1 MNGGHDMGG
10 IMGFGPVIHE
20 AKEPVFHSHWEGRM
34 RGLFS
39 AMGKPL
45 RSNIDESRFARE
57 NIPPSQYL
65 SKSYYEIWFDALVS
79 LLLKR
84 DLVTRDELIVGKAIV
99 PAKPIDGIISADAMR
114 QIHFTRKPY
123 DRPVATA
130 PKFVV
135 GQNIRAKNIHPKG
148 HTRLPRYVRGH
159 LGVVTMIHGA
169 HVFPDSNAMGEGEAP
184 QWLYNVRFE
193 GGELWGED
201 ADPKSSV
208 SVDAWESYLELAE

>member
-20 AKEPVFHSHWEGRM
+20 ANEPVFHSRWEGRM

-45 RSNIDESRFARE
+45 AINIDESRYERE
-57 NIPPSQYL
+57 NVAPSQYL
-65 SKSYYEIWFDALVS
+65 ANSYYGIWYDALVR

-84 DLVTRDELIVGKAIV
+84 GLVTKDELTAGKSID
-99 PAKPIDGIISADAMR
+99 PAKPVIGIIDAEAM
-114 QIHFTRKPY
+114 QHIHFTRKPY

-159 LGVVTMIHGA
+159 LGIITMVHGS

-193 GGELWGED
+193 GRELWGDD
-201 ADPKSSV
+201 ADPTSSV
-208 SVDAWESYLELAE
+208 SVDAWESYLELAN

>member
-1 MNGGHDMGG
+1 MNGGQDMGG
-10 IMGFGPVIHE
+10 MMGFGPVIHE
-20 AKEPVFHSHWEGRM
+20 VGEPVFHHRWEGRM

-45 RSNIDESRFARE
+45 GSNIDESRFARE
-57 NIPPSQYL
+57 NVPPSQYL

-84 DLVTRDELIVGKAIV
+84 GLVTRDELAAGKAID
-99 PAKPIDGIISADAMR
+99 PAKPIDGIISAEAMR

-123 DRPVATA
+123 DRPVVTA

-135 GQNIRAKNIHPKG
+135 GQNIHAKNINPKG

-159 LGVVTMIHGA
+159 LGVVTMIHGS

-193 GGELWGED
+193 GGELWGDD

>member
-1 MNGGHDMGG
+1 MNGAHDMGG
-10 IMGFGPVIHE
+10 LMGFGPVVPVANE
-20 AKEPVFHSHWEGRM
+20 LVFHHFWEGRL

-45 RSNIDESRFARE
+45 GINIDESRFAGE
-57 NIPPSQYL
+57 NVPPNQYL

-84 DLVTRDELIVGKAIV
+84 GLVTKDELAVGRAIG
-99 PAKPIDGIISADAMR
+99 PAKPVVGIINAETMR

-123 DRPVATA
+123 ERPVATA
-130 PKFVV
+130 PKFAV

-159 LGVVTMIHGA
+159 LGVITMVHGS
-169 HVFPDSNAMGEGEAP
+169 HVFPDSNAVGEGEVP

-193 GGELWGED
+193 GRELWGDE

-208 SVDAWESYLELAE
+208 SVDAWESYLEPAH